1 MIISQE
7 IKELIDQAP
16 MVPIA
21 TVSTGGEP
29 HLIVVGKVKGV
40 RENDTLAF
48 GVYKMEK
55 TKQNIEANGLMQVVI
70 AVREG
75 GPKGYRL
82 TGKAFV
88 DGGVVLFKA
97 EQSEKLL

>member
-1 MIISQE
+1 MIISRE
-7 IKELIDQAP
+7 IEELIELAP

-21 TVSTGGEP
+21 TVSASGEP
-29 HLIVVGKVKGV
+29 HLIVVGKVKEV

-55 TKQNIEANGLMQVVI
+55 TQQNIKANGLMQVII

-75 GPKGYRL
+75 GAKGYRL
-82 TGKAFV
+82 TGKATI
-88 DGGVVLFKA
+88 DGGLVLFKA
-97 EQSEKLL
+97 EQSKKLL

>member
-1 MIISQE
+1 MVISQE
-7 IKELIDQAP
+7 IKDLIEQAP

-21 TVSTGGEP
+21 TVSASGEP
-29 HLIVVGKVKGV
+29 HLIVVGKVKEV
-40 RENDTLAF
+40 RESDTLTF

-55 TKQNIEANGLMQVVI
+55 TQQNIKANGLMQVII

-75 GPKGYRL
+75 GSKGYRL
-82 TGKAFV
+82 SGKATV
-88 DGGVVLFKA
+88 DGSLVLFKA

>member
-7 IKELIDQAP
+7 IKELIGQ
-16 MVPIA
+16 VPLVPLA
-21 TVSTGGEP
+21 TVSDNGEP
-29 HLIVVGKVKGV
+29 HLIVVGNVKEV

-55 TKQNIEANGLMQVVI
+55 TQQNIKANGLMQVII
-70 AVREG
+70 AVRDG

-82 TGKAFV
+82 TGKATV
-88 DGGVVLFKA
+88 DGSLVLFTA

>member
-1 MIISQE
+1 MIISEE

-21 TVSTGGEP
+21 TVSAEGEP
-29 HLIVVGKVKGV
+29 HLIVVGKVKEV
-40 RENDTLAF
+40 RENDILTF

-55 TKQNIEANGLMQVVI
+55 TQQNIKANGLMQVII

-75 GPKGYRL
+75 GSKGYRL
-82 TGKAFV
+82 TGKASV
-88 DGGVVLFKA
+88 DGGLVLFKA
-97 EQSEKLL
+97 EQREKLL

>member
-7 IKELIDQAP
+7 IEELIEQAP

-21 TVSTGGEP
+21 TVSTIREP
-29 HLIVVGKVKGV
+29 HLIVVGKVKEV

-55 TKQNIEANGLMQVVI
+55 TQQNIKANGLMQVII
-70 AVREG
+70 AVRDG

-82 TGKAFV
+82 TGKASV
-88 DGGVVLFKA
+88 EDNLVLFKA
-97 EQSEKLL
+97 EESEKLL